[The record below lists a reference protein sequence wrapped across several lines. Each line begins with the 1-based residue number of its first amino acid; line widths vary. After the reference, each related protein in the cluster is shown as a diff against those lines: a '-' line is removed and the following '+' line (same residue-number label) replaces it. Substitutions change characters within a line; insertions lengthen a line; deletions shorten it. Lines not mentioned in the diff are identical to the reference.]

1 MRRPPK
7 KLFIT
12 VGLCLIVFIV
22 GAETYRNYALK
33 RTISAGVQ
41 SAITGKQGENVSD
54 ESKLVAIVF
63 EHFKGEYQELVD
75 TDKKLQGYELLSPA
89 TFKDR
94 SHMMVIVND
103 IEHYIEVRERGNQE
117 RDQIAERLKTKLY
130 ASNIDKTTV
139 DAFWDSFILEWNGAT
154 LINNQK
160 VLSDTTISFMKNI
173 SEQYEFLIENYRQ
186 YVLSKS
192 DDVIFKTT
200 ALQDE
205 YRALTDKVSASAA
218 EYIEVEASMSKKLRS
233 STLLPVNTLEE
244 YFYR

>member
-12 VGLCLIVFIV
+12 AALCLIVFIV
-22 GAETYRNYALK
+22 GAEIYRNYALK
-33 RTISAGVQ
+33 KTITAGVQ
-41 SAITGKQGENVSD
+41 SAITGKQGDNASE

-63 EHFKGEYQELVD
+63 GHFKGEYQELVD

-89 TFKDR
+89 TFKDK

-103 IEHYIEVRERGNQE
+103 INHYIEVREKGIQE

-154 LINNQK
+154 LVNNQK
-160 VLSDTTISFMKNI
+160 ILNDTTVNFMRNI
-173 SEQYEFLIENYRQ
+173 SEQYEFLIKNYND

-192 DDVIFKTT
+192 DDVIFKKTS
-200 ALQDE
+200 LQDE
-205 YRALTDKVSASAA
+205 YRALTDKVGASAT
-218 EYIEVEASMSKKLRS
+218 EYIEVESSMSKKLRN